1 MKERETQAAASWR
14 FVETRTNQNAEVMRL
29 NEAKLRRI
37 VEIRLAL
44 VNAHR
49 PSGGNTGGAQ
59 FFKLESLIL
68 AQNER
73 WRQA

>member
-1 MKERETQAAASWR
+1 MRFMKPS
-14 FVETRTNQNAEVMRL
+14 FDV
-29 NEAKLRRI
+29 I
-37 VEIRLAL
+37 VEICLVL

-49 PSGGNTGGAQ
+49 PSGGNTGRAQ

>member
-14 FVETRTNQNAEVMRL
+14 FVETRTNQNAKVMRL
-29 NEAKLRRI
+29 MKPSFDVI
-37 VEIRLAL
+37 VEICLAL

-49 PSGGNTGGAQ
+49 PSGGNTGRAQ